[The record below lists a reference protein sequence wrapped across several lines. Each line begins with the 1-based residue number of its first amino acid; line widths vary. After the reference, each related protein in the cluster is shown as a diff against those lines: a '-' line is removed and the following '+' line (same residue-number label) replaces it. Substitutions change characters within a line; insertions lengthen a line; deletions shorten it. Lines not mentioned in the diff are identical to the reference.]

1 MDVFDVSF
9 VVDLERRILVMHS
22 FCWLTSMEL
31 ILIPN
36 CSLLYLHSN
45 DVNSLILL

>member
-1 MDVFDVSF
+1 MDFFAVSF
-9 VVDLERRILVMHS
+9 VVVGEGREDAQVLLG
-22 FCWLTSMEL
+22 SMEL

-45 DVNSLILL
+45 SINC